1 VRVAVT
7 GASGYAGRALVA
19 ALESAGHDVNAL
31 ARRETNPPAAGT
43 RRRAIVGD
51 VRSAA
56 ALDTLLDGAD
66 AIAHLAAWVH
76 RPTRGAAARRECFDV
91 NLGGTRALIEA
102 ASRRGA
108 ALPMVFVSTVAVYG
122 ARFERASESSP
133 TAPATPYAES
143 KLAAE
148 AAVLGAARVGV
159 PRARVLRPAVI
170 IGPGAPGNVERLV
183 RWQARGAVPLLASGG
198 GAKSAVHVD
207 DLAAAIVRA
216 LTLPPGE
223 GRAIY
228 NIAAEPP
235 ITAREMVE
243 CLARG
248 AGRAPRIVAVPD
260 PLADLAGLLGAAAA
274 WLSGGT
280 IPDLARALALL
291 RAPCTVDASAAARE
305 LGVRFRPPGEAL
317 EAMGRGAAGAQG

>member
-1 VRVAVT
+1 MRVAVT
-7 GASGYAGRALVA
+7 GASGYLGRALVA

-31 ARRETNPPAAGT
+31 ARRETNPAMAGT

-56 ALDTLLDGAD
+56 ALDALLEGAD

-76 RPTRGAAARRECFDV
+76 RSARGASARRECFDV
-91 NLGGTRALIEA
+91 NLGGTRAVIEA
-102 ASRRGA
+102 AARCGGV
-108 ALPMVFVSTVAVYG
+108 LPMVLVSTVAVYG
-122 ARFERASESSP
+122 ARFERATESSP

-148 AAVLGAARVGV
+148 AAVLSAARDGAL
-159 PRARVLRPAVI
+159 RARVLRPAVI
-170 IGPGAPGNVERLV
+170 VGPGAPGNVERLM

-198 GAKSAVHVD
+198 GAKSAIHVD
-207 DLAAAIVRA
+207 DLAIAIVR
-216 LTLPPGE
+216 TLMLRPGE
-223 GRAIY
+223 GRATY

-243 CLARG
+243 RLARG
-248 AGRAPRIVAVPD
+248 AGHAPRIVAVPD

-274 WLSGGT
+274 WLSGGR
-280 IPDLARALALL
+280 IPDLAQALAVL
-291 RAPCTVDASAAARE
+291 RAPCTVDASAAAHD
-305 LGVRFRPPGEAL
+305 LGVRFRPAGDAL
-317 EAMGRGAAGAQG
+317 EAMGRRPAGA